1 MFASSLMKAFVSAD
15 IIFLFAFAA
24 ALVAV
29 LLWRLSADE
38 KENGCA
44 SIDLLTSFLL
54 APASFRRLSK
64 SASFWSRTFIC
75 FTKASPSE

>member
-1 MFASSLMKAFVSAD
+1 
-15 IIFLFAFAA
+15 
-24 ALVAV
+24 
-29 LLWRLSADE
+29 
-38 KENGCA
+38 
-44 SIDLLTSFLL
+44 LL